1 MQIKKLNINE
11 VTEHPRNVRIHTKKN
26 LQALKTSLSQFGQ
39 LKPIIVQK
47 STMYVI
53 AGNGTLQ
60 AARALGW
67 QQIECNIWDIDDNR
81 ANAFA
86 ILDNKTTDLSNWDQ
100 KGLLD
105 MLQELGS
112 DEINMLDLTGFQT
125 QDLQSMLKF
134 QSGQMFEQKPK
145 KQKKQKKKKEQ
156 DYSNQLSFVLLGFPY
171 VNDDKQQIMQIKHL
185 TDFLKEADKQIQQD
199 VTKHIFDAIEQIL
212 NNQFMR

>member
-47 STMYVI
+47 STMYVV

-60 AARALGW
+60 AAKALGW
-67 QQIECNIWDIDDNR
+67 TQIECNIWDIDDNR

-86 ILDNKTTDLSNWDQ
+86 ILDNKTTDLSNWDE
-100 KGLLD
+100 KGLIELLQQLD
-105 MLQELGS
+105 TEQ
-112 DEINMLDLTGFQT
+112 INMLDLTGFQT
-125 QDLQSMLKF
+125 QDLQAMLKF

-145 KQKKQKKKKEQ
+145 KQKKQKVKKQ
-156 DYSNQLSFVLLGFPY
+156 VDYSNQLSFVLCGFPY

-185 TDFLKEADKQIQQD
+185 TEFLSQADKEVKQD
-199 VTKHIFDAIEQIL
+199 VTKHIYDAIQQIL
-212 NNQFMR
+212 TNQFMR